1 MYKNKAG
8 KTCNHM
14 HPGETKASVCNRA
27 GITSFVPKD
36 MSSTSSNTYQ
46 TKTVCSSSVKTDKP
60 CGSSHEEEILIRVPK
75 ELALQA
81 MEIAMKSGKTN
92 IRIEIV

>member
-1 MYKNKAG
+1 
-8 KTCNHM
+8 M
-14 HPGETKASVCNRA
+14 HPGETKASVCNRLS
-27 GITSFVPKD
+27 I
-36 MSSTSSNTYQ
+36 
-46 TKTVCSSSVKTDKP
+46 KTDKSISMPIKTQPSSDQDKAKFRSVGTEEP
-60 CGSSHEEEILIRVPK
+60 CRHEEEIAIRVPK